1 MNINH
6 QPKATMTAVNP
17 PPGLPGE
24 AAADVEVVPRA
35 TRRSFPKSE
44 KRRILAELDRCSSP
58 GEVGAVLRR
67 EGVYSSSIV
76 TWRRQRDAAD
86 EATLA
91 PRKRGPKPDVHR
103 ADTQQIAKLTRDVER
118 LQGKLDRAMLIIDVQ
133 KKISALLGLSTTDD
147 VSGSS

>member
-17 PPGLPGE
+17 DPDLPGE

-86 EATLA
+86 LAALA
-91 PRKRGPKPDVHR
+91 PQKRGPKPDPHR
-103 ADTQQIAKLTRDVER
+103 ADAQQIAKLTRDVER

-133 KKISALLGLSTTDD
+133 KKVSSLLGLSMPDD
-147 VSGSS
+147 TPGSS